1 RGHGQRHSGPL
12 RHRRPALRRRRRQRH
27 GRLPRPR
34 RLRRDEQAA
43 AGGMAGAS
51 CRQRP
56 AAPALRP
63 DRPAHRPARALK
75 AMTVSPRAPDPDDD
89 ALGDALPRPPPLEDI
104 ATTGVWIVQWRDGRG
119 PQPGT
124 ALHRWL
130 EDRHPGWARLVDC
143 RGRTDVV
150 SAIKAASW
158 FARDARASP
167 ILHLDADCDP
177 DGLAGP
183 ERDGGRGR
191 AGWAALAP
199 HPARPNLAT
208 RGHPLP
214 VCAAGAAVAA
224 PPARGRAGWD
234 ALAPHLARLNLATRG
249 NLLLVC
255 AAGDGVAARLA
266 AATGDRS
273 PCVAVIAPASAR
285 PPPPSPWLIATRR
298 LYHSWRQGQ
307 PG

>member
-1 RGHGQRHSGPL
+1 
-12 RHRRPALRRRRRQRH
+12 
-27 GRLPRPR
+27 
-34 RLRRDEQAA
+34 
-43 AGGMAGAS
+43 
-51 CRQRP
+51 
-56 AAPALRP
+56 
-63 DRPAHRPARALK
+63 
-75 AMTVSPRAPDPDDD
+75 MTVSPRAPDPDDD

-191 AGWAALAP
+191 AGW
-199 HPARPNLAT
+199 
-208 RGHPLP
+208 
-214 VCAAGAAVAA
+214 
-224 PPARGRAGWD
+224 D

-285 PPPPSPWLIATRR
+285 PPPPAPWLIATRR
-298 LYHSWRQGQ
+298 LYRSWRQGQ
-307 PG
+307 PGLAEASTPLAPVAMQAQSMPEQLHARLRSALLAATGPGRRAAPGGPAALMAALGADADPDLPWAAVPRRLQRYWRALFMADLHPGNLRRFDIDLKSAAWRILQARGLA